1 MLTRLN
7 TLFKIFFIFFISTL
21 SYAETMNTTL
31 DNGLKVVIKK
41 DPRAPVV
48 TSHLWYKIGSGD
60 EQNGITG
67 ISHALEHMMFKGTEK
82 FPGSKFSDQVE
93 KFGGSENAFTSRDYT
108 AYYQTVP
115 KSFLED
121 VIKMESDRMKNLQLK
136 KSDFIKEI
144 EVIKEERRLRTDDQS
159 EAIAYEKLHATAF
172 VNNPY
177 HNPVI
182 GWMEDLETMEVED
195 LQVWYDRWYSPN
207 NATVVIVGDVDIKKT
222 LQLVKKYYGPIKT
235 MQLPVRKDKKE
246 PKQFG
251 TKLADLK
258 IDGKQPYLIFGYK
271 VPSLTSSDMNYKDC
285 FALYVLSSILSYGD
299 NSRLS
304 KELIRQKKLAYA
316 VDSSYS
322 LFARNDSLFL
332 VDASPVSGIN
342 LKNLEKEIESIL
354 YSYKK
359 SMVTKRDL
367 DKILAQVIAYEVYQQ
382 DSLFYQAYVYGMT
395 STTVGSIDI
404 IKKFTDYV
412 GSVTSQDIMSVAK
425 KYFVPTNKT
434 VAYVNK

>member
-1 MLTRLN
+1 M
-7 TLFKIFFIFFISTL
+7 
-21 SYAETMNTTL
+21 
-31 DNGLKVVIKK
+31 
-41 DPRAPVV
+41 
-48 TSHLWYKIGSGD
+48 
-60 EQNGITG
+60 
-67 ISHALEHMMFKGTEK
+67 
-82 FPGSKFSDQVE
+82 
-93 KFGGSENAFTSRDYT
+93 
-108 AYYQTVP
+108 
-115 KSFLED
+115 
-121 VIKMESDRMKNLQLK
+121 
-136 KSDFIKEI
+136 
-144 EVIKEERRLRTDDQS
+144 
-159 EAIAYEKLHATAF
+159 
-172 VNNPY
+172 
-177 HNPVI
+177 
-182 GWMEDLETMEVED
+182 
-195 LQVWYDRWYSPN
+195 
-207 NATVVIVGDVDIKKT
+207 
-222 LQLVKKYYGPIKT
+222 
-235 MQLPVRKDKKE
+235 
-246 PKQFG
+246 
-251 TKLADLK
+251 
-258 IDGKQPYLIFGYK
+258 
-271 VPSLTSSDMNYKDC
+271 
-285 FALYVLSSILSYGD
+285 SYGD

-304 KELIRQKKLAYA
+304 KELIRQKKVAYA